1 MIELFSR
8 RPDYLTMIETRL
20 TPVHVSEDTVSLS
33 AILLDDEYYDLL
45 KQGAVEVEGVSVLD
59 LEYLVLFKMK
69 AWLDLSARKAKG
81 EHVDSKN
88 IKKHRNDVLRLAANI
103 DPDARLD
110 IDGAVLQD
118 VMEFIDQNKDDGID
132 VKTLG
137 IRGARYEDLIDRLK
151 NCYHNQ

>member
-1 MIELFSR
+1 M
-8 RPDYLTMIETRL
+8 
-20 TPVHVSEDTVSLS
+20 
-33 AILLDDEYYDLL
+33 
-45 KQGAVEVEGVSVLD
+45 
-59 LEYLVLFKMK
+59 
-69 AWLDLSARKAKG
+69 
-81 EHVDSKN
+81 
-88 IKKHRNDVLRLAANI
+88 LRLAANI

-151 NCYHNQ
+151 NCYHIQ